1 MIRSLAAMSFALA
14 AGTAQA
20 QAPRVVTD
28 IAPVHSL
35 VARVMQGVGSP
46 EVLLPAGAS
55 PHDHALRP
63 SEARLLSDAS
73 LVIWVG
79 PGLTPWLEAPL
90 EALAPA
96 AARLVLSD
104 DGQLT
109 ALPIRE
115 GGAFGEHGPEEGD
128 EHDDHDVHDE
138 HEDHREES
146 SIDPHLWL
154 DPENG
159 QLWLEAIARALSA
172 LDPENAEAYVSNA
185 LAGAVEIAGQVAR
198 ISAQMGAAPRPYLA
212 YHDAFQ
218 YAEAWLGLVGVG
230 AIESGHA
237 VELGPARL
245 AQLRDVVSEL
255 GVTCILAEP
264 QFNPGLVEAVM
275 DKGRGRVVTIDPLGG
290 GFEAG
295 PALYLSVLGQ
305 FSDIPEICD

>member
-1 MIRSLAAMSFALA
+1 MIRSLAAMSFVLS

-35 VARVMQGVGSP
+35 VARAMQGVGAP

-79 PGLTPWLEAPL
+79 PDLTPWLEAPL

-96 AARLVLSD
+96 ASRLVLSD
-104 DGQLT
+104 VDRLT

-128 EHDDHDVHDE
+128 EHDEHDDHG
-138 HEDHREES
+138 EES
-146 SIDPHLWL
+146 GIDPHLWV

-172 LDPENAEAYVSNA
+172 LDPENSEAYASNA
-185 LAGAVEIAGQVAR
+185 LAGAAEIAGQSAR

-218 YAEAWLGLVGVG
+218 YAETWLGLVGVG
-230 AIESGHA
+230 AISSGHA

-245 AQLRDVVSEL
+245 AQLRDEVSEQ
-255 GVTCILAEP
+255 GVSCILAEP

-275 DKGRGRVVTIDPLGG
+275 GEGRGRVVTIDPLGG

-295 PALYLSVLGQ
+295 PTLYLSVLGQ
-305 FSDIPEICD
+305 FSEIPGICD